1 MPDIRLWSL
10 NLFMKALFF
19 TFLLV
24 IAVSLM
30 VITHDAAAKTSCRKH
45 QFVHIVAPG
54 GDHPADVCTAAQKA
68 IEFLARYNLYLKRPV
83 TIEIVDSSI
92 NNRGYIAFGSYD
104 RSQDQIRLMSYEA
117 IMAGMAPQMYDQPF
131 DMEHYHG
138 AIAHEIAHA
147 VFQHNSA
154 DIEDQLTNATQEYLA
169 HATQLGVLSSQRRQ
183 QIIEASEV
191 GPWESGDSISE
202 IYMSLNPTGFAVKSY
217 LHLTKLD
224 DPRPFIAILLRNNW
238 FYLSVP

>member
-1 MPDIRLWSL
+1 MNRLA
-10 NLFMKALFF
+10 FALI
-19 TFLLV
+19 LV
-24 IAVSLM
+24 IAVGGL
-30 VITHDAAAKTSCRKH
+30 AAPESSIAKTICKNH
-45 QFVHIVAPG
+45 ENINIVTRS
-54 GDHPADVCTAAQKA
+54 GDHPAHVCKASQKA

-83 TIEIVDSSI
+83 TIEIVERSI

-104 RSQDQIRLMSYEA
+104 RKQDKIQLMSYEA
-117 IMAGMAPQMYDQPF
+117 IMEGMAPQMYDQPF

-147 VFQHNSA
+147 VFQHNTA
-154 DIEDQLTNATQEYLA
+154 GIEDQLTNATQEYLA
-169 HATQLGVLSSQRRQ
+169 HATQLGVLSTQRRQ

-217 LHLTKLD
+217 LHLSKLD
-224 DPRPFIAILLRNNW
+224 DPQPFIAILLNNNW

>member
-1 MPDIRLWSL
+1 MNKLI
-10 NLFMKALFF
+10 F
-19 TFLLV
+19 TFSIV
-24 IAVSLM
+24 IAISFL
-30 VITHDAAAKTSCRKH
+30 TPPDDAVAKTSCNNHK
-45 QFVHIVAPG
+45 FVNIIALDG
-54 GDHPADVCTAAQKA
+54 GHPAAVCEASQKA
-68 IEFLARYNLYLKRPV
+68 IDFLARYGLYLKRPV
-83 TIEIVDSSI
+83 TIQLVETSI

-104 RSQDQIRLMSYEA
+104 RSQDKIQLMSYEA
-117 IMAGMAPQMYDQPF
+117 IMEGTAPQMYDQPF

-147 VFQHNSA
+147 VFQHNTSG
-154 DIEDQLTNATQEYLA
+154 IEDQLTNATQEYLA
-169 HATQLGVLSSQRRQ
+169 HATQLGVLSPQRRQ

-217 LHLTKLD
+217 LHLSKLD
-224 DPRPFIAILLRNNW
+224 EPQPFIAILLNNNW

>member
-1 MPDIRLWSL
+1 MNRVI
-10 NLFMKALFF
+10 F
-19 TFLLV
+19 TFSIV
-24 IAVSLM
+24 IAISFL
-30 VITHDAAAKTSCRKH
+30 TSPDDAVARISCKNH
-45 QFVHIVAPG
+45 KFVNIIGLDG
-54 GDHPADVCTAAQKA
+54 GHPAAVCEASQKA
-68 IEFLARYNLYLKRPV
+68 IDFLARYGLYLKRPV
-83 TIEIVDSSI
+83 TIQLVETSI

-104 RSQDQIRLMSYEA
+104 RSQDKIQLMSYEA
-117 IMAGMAPQMYDQPF
+117 IMEGTAPQMYDQPF

-147 VFQHNSA
+147 VFQHNTSG
-154 DIEDQLTNATQEYLA
+154 IEDQLTNATQEYLA
-169 HATQLGVLSSQRRQ
+169 HATQLGVLSPQRRQ

-217 LHLTKLD
+217 LHLSKLD
-224 DPRPFIAILLRNNW
+224 EPQPFIAILLNNNW

>member
-1 MPDIRLWSL
+1 
-10 NLFMKALFF
+10 MKAFIF

-24 IAVSLM
+24 IAVSLFASSTGALAKISCNNHQL
-30 VITHDAAAKTSCRKH
+30 IT
-45 QFVHIVAPG
+45 IVAPDG
-54 GDHPADVCTAAQKA
+54 GHPPDVCKASQKA
-68 IEFLARYNLYLKRPV
+68 IEFLARYNLHLMRPV
-83 TIEIVDSSI
+83 TIEIVETSI
-92 NNRGYIAFGSYD
+92 SNRGYIAFGSYD
-104 RSQDQIRLMSYEA
+104 RSQDMIRLMSYES
-117 IMAGMAPQMYDQPF
+117 IMAGRAPQMYDQPF

-147 VFQHNSA
+147 VFQHNTD

-169 HATQLGVLSSQRRQ
+169 HATQLGVLSPERRQ

-202 IYMSLNPTGFAVKSY
+202 VYMALNPTGFAVKSY
-217 LHLTKLD
+217 LHLAKLD
-224 DPRPFIAILLRNNW
+224 DPQPFIAILLRNNW